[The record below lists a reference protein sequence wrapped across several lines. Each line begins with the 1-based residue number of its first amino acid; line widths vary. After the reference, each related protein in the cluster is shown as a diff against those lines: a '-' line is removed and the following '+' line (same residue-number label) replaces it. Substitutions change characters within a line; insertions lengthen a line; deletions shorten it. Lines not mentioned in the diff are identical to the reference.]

1 MPAGRPSLFERRGKY
16 RCKFCKRYSAPS
28 QLTFVADGLVAYH
41 PACMREYASTRRK
54 GLRAPFIQGKYTK

>member
-28 QLTFVADGLVAYH
+28 QLTFVADGRVAYH
-41 PACMREYASTRRK
+41 LVCMREYFTARRK
-54 GLRAPFIQGKYTK
+54 GLRASFITGKYR